1 MIIMVPLNLRL
12 GVEMIVD
19 EHLAGKELLKNQNM
33 NQDEANE
40 MDDQVLNEARDEMV
54 NHREATEVEVIIHET
69 QNHIQGHHVTAI
81 LEIKEITKE
90 TQKRKENRLRPLAII
105 GVDREKRNQMIVHTI
120 DHVIVDREKIANES
134 SLASLNMVQICVR
147 MVMTNFQN
155 HLKEDEH
162 MSHTIMNHRV
172 NHLDM
177 NHRDEIMKDH
187 DTIQE
192 ER

>member
-1 MIIMVPLNLRL
+1 MIIMVPLNLIL

-19 EHLAGKELLKNQNM
+19 EHLAGKEHLKNQNM
-33 NQDEANE
+33 NQDEVNE
-40 MDDQVLNEARDEMV
+40 MDDLVQNEARDEMV
-54 NHREATEVEVIIHET
+54 NHREATEVEVIIQET
-69 QNHIQGHHVTAI
+69 QNHIRGHHVTAI

-105 GVDREKRNQMIVHTI
+105 GVDREKRNQMIEHTI
-120 DHVIVDREKIANES
+120 DHVIVDQEKIANEL
-134 SLASLNMVQICVR
+134 SLVSLNMVQICVR

-155 HLKEDEH
+155 HLKGDEH
-162 MSHTIMNHRV
+162 MSHTIMNHHV

-177 NHRDEIMKDH
+177 NHRDGIMKDH

>member
-1 MIIMVPLNLRL
+1 MIITVPLNLIL
-12 GVEMIVD
+12 GGEMIVD
-19 EHLAGKELLKNQNM
+19 AHLEGGNEHSKNQNT
-33 NQDEANE
+33 NQDAANE
-40 MDDQVLNEARDEMV
+40 MDGQVQNGARDEMV
-54 NHREATEVEVIIHET
+54 NHREATEVEVIIQET
-69 QNHIQGHHVTAI
+69 QNHIRGHHVTAI

-90 TQKRKENRLRPLAII
+90 TQKRKENRLHPLAII
-105 GVDREKRNQMIVHTI
+105 GVDREKRNQMIEHTT
-120 DHVIVDREKIANES
+120 DHVIVDRENAL

-155 HLKEDEH
+155 HLKGGEH

-172 NHLDM
+172 NH
-177 NHRDEIMKDH
+177 HGEITKDR